1 MRIFSHSGFGC
12 LGLLL
17 ITFNSRDTFITPF
30 DTIHPETQR
39 IDGVKS
45 ENNCNTAGSSGQW
58 REAGVPV
65 SGQMLDV
72 RC

>member
-17 ITFNSRDTFITPF
+17 ITFNSRDTYITPF
-30 DTIHPETQR
+30 NTIHPETQR

-45 ENNCNTAGSSGQW
+45 ENNCNTGEKSGQW
-58 REAGVPV
+58 SVVG
-65 SGQMLDV
+65 GQMLDV